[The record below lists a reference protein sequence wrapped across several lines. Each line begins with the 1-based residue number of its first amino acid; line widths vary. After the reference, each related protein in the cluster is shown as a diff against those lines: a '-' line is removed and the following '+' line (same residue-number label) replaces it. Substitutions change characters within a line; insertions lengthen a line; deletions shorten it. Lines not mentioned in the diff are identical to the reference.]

1 MHHIHPGGSSVS
13 TIATNGRSTPI
24 PSAAG
29 VAPPQDLEAE
39 QSVLG
44 AILLSDR
51 AMFGL
56 VVEEELKPE
65 DFYRDRH
72 RLIYTAMLELYRDG
86 EPVDVLTVSDQ
97 LQRDGT
103 LKQAGGKAAIDEL
116 TGGVPGMG
124 AIRRYARIVT
134 DLARTRE
141 LLIATYEIQGAISE
155 RRHDGAELLADA
167 ERRIFRLGQ
176 TARRTSDVSLRDA
189 MATELVRLQELADSD
204 GKVTGMRTGFSGLDE
219 LLNGLHGGRLYV
231 VAARPGMGKTTV
243 AQNIAVHGA
252 LRENASVLFAS
263 LEMGESELV
272 QRHLASE
279 SGVTG
284 DRIQRGQ
291 LRDTDWRKL
300 LRTAADGDKARFFI
314 LDEADLTVF
323 DLRAHARQ
331 VAVREGGLD
340 LVVVDYLQ
348 LMRADPP
355 SGNRTEDVST
365 FSRGLKRLAREM
377 NCPVVALAQLS
388 RGVESRND
396 KRPLL
401 SDLRESGQ
409 IEADADVVVMMYRD
423 DYYHSD
429 SDAPGETELL
439 VRKQRQGA
447 SGADAVVK
455 LHFDTAYQRFR
466 NQPKSPPTAQVPF

>member
-1 MHHIHPGGSSVS
+1 MS
-13 TIATNGRSTPI
+13 TGTTNGRTDTQL
-24 PSAAG
+24 ATG
-29 VAPPQDLEAE
+29 VAPPHDLLAE

-44 AILLSDR
+44 GILLSDR
-51 AMFGL
+51 AMHSL
-56 VVEEELKPE
+56 VIEQDLRPE
-65 DFYRDRH
+65 DFYRSRH
-72 RLIYTAMLELYRDG
+72 GLIYVAMVALHREG

-97 LQRDGT
+97 LRRDGT
-103 LKQAGGKAAIDEL
+103 LEQAGGQAAIDEL
-116 TGGVPGMG
+116 TGGVPGLG
-124 AIRRYARIVT
+124 AIRRYAQIVT
-134 DLARTRE
+134 DLARARE
-141 LLIATYEIQGAISE
+141 LLNATYEIQAAISE
-155 RRHDGAELLADA
+155 RRHDGGELLADA
-167 ERRIFRLGQ
+167 EARIFRLGQ
-176 TARRTSDVSLRDA
+176 TARRTRDIVLRDA
-189 MATELVRLQELADSD
+189 LAAEIARLEELANSD
-204 GKVTGMRTGFSGLDE
+204 GSVTGMCTGLSGLDE
-219 LLNGLHGGRLYV
+219 MLNGLHGGRLYI

-243 AQNIAVHGA
+243 GQNIAVHAA

-279 SGVTG
+279 SGVDG
-284 DRIQRGQ
+284 ERIQRGE
-291 LRDTDWRKL
+291 LRESDWRRL
-300 LRTAADGDKARFFI
+300 LQTAADGDQARFFI

-377 NCPVVALAQLS
+377 NCPVIALAQLS
-388 RGVESRND
+388 RGVEQRTD

-429 SDAPGETELL
+429 SEHPGETELL
-439 VRKQRQGA
+439 IRKNRHGA
-447 SGADAVVK
+447 AGADAVVR
-455 LHFDTAYQRFR
+455 LHFDTACQRFR
-466 NQPKSPPTAQVPF
+466 TQAKAGLADPPF

>member
-1 MHHIHPGGSSVS
+1 MHGHQPGGSSVS
-13 TIATNGRSTPI
+13 TSTTNGRNGTNLST
-24 PSAAG
+24 G
-29 VAPPQDLEAE
+29 VAPPHDLEAE

-44 AILLSDR
+44 GILLSDR
-51 AMFGL
+51 AMNGL
-56 VVEEELKPE
+56 VLEEDLKPE
-65 DFYRDRH
+65 DFYRPRH
-72 RLIYTAMLELYRDG
+72 GTIFAAMVELHREG

-97 LQRDGT
+97 LRRDGT
-103 LKQAGGKAAIDEL
+103 LEQAGGKAAIDEL
-116 TGGVPGMG
+116 TGGVPGLG
-124 AIRRYARIVT
+124 GIRRYARIVT

-141 LLIATYEIQGAISE
+141 LLHTTYEIQAAISE

-167 ERRIFRLGQ
+167 EGRIFRLGQ
-176 TARRTSDVSLRDA
+176 TARRTRDVALRDA
-189 MATELVRLQELADSD
+189 LTAEITRLKELANSD
-204 GKVTGMRTGFSGLDE
+204 GSVTGMRTGLSGLDE
-219 LLNGLHGGRLYV
+219 MINGLGRGRLYI

-243 AQNIAVHGA
+243 GQNIAVHAA

-279 SGVTG
+279 SGVPG

-291 LRDTDWRKL
+291 LRDSDWRRL
-300 LRTAADGDKARFFI
+300 LKTAVDGDQARFFI

-331 VAVREGGLD
+331 VAVREDGLD

-377 NCPVVALAQLS
+377 NCPVIALAQLS
-388 RGVESRND
+388 RSVEQRTD

-429 SDAPGETELL
+429 SDHPGETELL
-439 VRKQRQGA
+439 IRKNRHGA
-447 SGADAVVK
+447 AGADAVVR
-455 LHFDTAYQRFR
+455 LHFDTTCQRFR
-466 NQPKSPPTAQVPF
+466 TQARAATADEPF

>member
-1 MHHIHPGGSSVS
+1 M
-13 TIATNGRSTPI
+13 TTTTNGRASTTT
-24 PSAAG
+24 STG
-29 VAPPQDLEAE
+29 VAPPHDLAAE

-44 AILLSDR
+44 AILLSDK
-51 AMFGL
+51 AL
-56 VVEEELKPE
+56 STLALEEHLTPE

-72 RLIYTAMLELYRDG
+72 RLIYQAMLNLHREG

-97 LQRDGT
+97 LHRDGNIQ
-103 LKQAGGKAAIDEL
+103 QAGGQAAIDEL
-116 TGGVPGMG
+116 TGGVPGLG
-124 AIRRYARIVT
+124 AVRRYARIVT
-134 DLARTRE
+134 DLARAR
-141 LLIATYEIQGAISE
+141 LLLNATYEIQAQISE
-155 RRHDGAELLADA
+155 RRHDASDLLTDA
-167 ERRIFRLGQ
+167 EQRIFRLGQ
-176 TARRTSDVSLRDA
+176 SARRTRDIALGDA
-189 MATELVRLQELADSD
+189 MAAELTRLQELVASE
-204 GKVTGMRTGFSGLDE
+204 GKITGLPTGLNGIDQMI
-219 LLNGLHGGRLYV
+219 NGLHGGRLYV
-231 VAARPGMGKTTV
+231 VAARPGMGKTTI
-243 AQNIAVHGA
+243 AQNIAVHAG
-252 LRENASVLFAS
+252 LRENACVLFAS
-263 LEMGESELV
+263 LEMGESELI

-279 SGVTG
+279 SGVLG
-284 DRIQRGQ
+284 ERIQRGQ
-291 LRDTDWRKL
+291 LRDSDWTQL
-300 LRTAADGDKARFFI
+300 LKTAAAGEKARFFI

-331 VAVREGGLD
+331 VAVREGALD

-388 RGVESRND
+388 RGVESRTD

-429 SDAPGETELL
+429 SEQPGETELL
-439 VRKQRQGA
+439 VRKNRHGA
-447 SGADAVVK
+447 AGSDAVVK
-455 LHFDTAYQRFR
+455 LHFDTDCQRFR
-466 NQPKSPPTAQVPF
+466 ALAKPADPPF